1 MTDLHIFHLVMN
13 IIEILLIICVLPQ
26 GVLQKKK
33 WENAMTIDKKA
44 WGSRRDAQLSDFLTT
59 EELIETLVTTVSCGG
74 RLRLLTVLFNDAR
87 RSTCAVE
94 PRTSL
99 NQYL

>member
-1 MTDLHIFHLVMN
+1 
-13 IIEILLIICVLPQ
+13 
-26 GVLQKKK
+26 
-33 WENAMTIDKKA
+33 MTIDKKA
-44 WGSRRDAQLSDFLTT
+44 WAFRRDAQLSDFLTT

-74 RLRLLTVLFNDAR
+74 RLRLLRFNDAK